1 VYGVDHRA
9 GRCCFGFEFAS
20 LLISLLSACSANTA
34 MHCEV
39 SFLIV
44 VLWLPDGVSR
54 EDALV
59 LASELAS
66 TFRGVRGG

>member
-1 VYGVDHRA
+1 MYGVDHRA
-9 GRCCFGFEFAS
+9 GGFGFGCEFAS
-20 LLISLLSACSANTA
+20 LLISLFHFCSANTA

-44 VLWLPDGVSR
+44 VLWLPDGVSE